1 MRAVSR
7 GWICPDWPAPKQVT
21 AFTTT
26 RVGGVSEGPWS
37 SFNLGNRCGD
47 DPSRVKQNR
56 ALLRAAL
63 PAPVQWLQQ
72 VHGTIVVQPTGEI
85 KQEPEGDA
93 MVTFEAG
100 RVCAVLTADCL
111 PVMFCNRSG
120 NRVGAAH
127 AGWRGLADGV
137 LEATVSAMDEDP
149 AELMAWLGPAIGP
162 QAYEVGSDVAQAFAE
177 EFPLGFTRRGDRFLM
192 DIYALARLKLAAAG
206 VGTVYGGGFCTLT
219 DADRFFS
226 YRRDA
231 VTGRMASVVWFE

>member
-1 MRAVSR
+1 MLAVSR

-56 ALLRAAL
+56 SLLRAAL

-72 VHGTIVVQPTGEI
+72 VHGTTVVQPTGKI

-177 EFPLGFTRRGDRFLM
+177 EFPLGFAVRGDRFLM
-192 DIYALARLKLAAAG
+192 DIYALARLKLEAAG
-206 VGTVYGGGFCTLT
+206 VGSVYGGGFCTLT